1 MYRARHPGGAA
12 FVVAPSLL
20 RQPIAASPSVSGIP
34 SNATPAQHS
43 AEDATA
49 RQQLISGRE
58 FSSEIW
64 WLCRSIRP
72 TTGENLVTGYWLVTA
87 AHTVL
92 QDVLITVVVLAYAA
106 IARDIVQE
114 MRGQ

>member
-1 MYRARHPGGAA
+1 
-12 FVVAPSLL
+12 
-20 RQPIAASPSVSGIP
+20 
-34 SNATPAQHS
+34 
-43 AEDATA
+43 
-49 RQQLISGRE
+49 
-58 FSSEIW
+58 
-64 WLCRSIRP
+64 
-72 TTGENLVTGYWLVTA
+72 VTGYWLVTA